1 MDILAALQKI
11 EELKDVPEE
20 QLNWL
25 ISKSDCFSVDEG
37 KTLFAPGDPINRLH
51 IILKGNFSL
60 RLKRNNQFVNVGKFE
75 QNTITGMLPYS
86 RAQSAQAYA
95 EALSDCMVLS
105 LDEKHFKEMIRDQ
118 HELTTVFVHAMST
131 RIRQFTKREQQDD
144 KMMALGKLSA
154 GLAHEL
160 NNPSSAVVRSSQEL
174 AKQLKITPEKFKNV
188 IKINMPDEVIDTIS
202 ELLFSKIN
210 GGIKE
215 LSLLE
220 KSGLEDELMD
230 WLDEHSI
237 EDSDE
242 IAANFVDFGISDK
255 DLETLSGEI
264 PEAHLN
270 SIFSWLNQVLTTEKL
285 VNEIEDASQ
294 RINDLVS
301 SVKSYTHMD
310 QAPEK
315 TPTDIHIGLNNTL
328 TMLNHKLKHIKVIKN
343 YGDNLPL
350 ASVLASPLN
359 QVWTNLIDNAID
371 AMEDQEKKELTITTK
386 KEGNFLNVEVAD
398 TGTGIPKDIQDK
410 IFDPFFTTKAIGKG
424 TGLGLEFVQQIIKVQ
439 HHGSV
444 YLQSEPG
451 NTIFTICLPIEEV

>member
-1 MDILAALQKI
+1 MNILAALQEI

-25 ISKSDCFSVDEG
+25 ISKSECYSVDEG

-51 IILKGNFSL
+51 IILKGGFTL
-60 RLKRNNQFVNVGKFE
+60 RLKRNNQFVSVGKFE

-86 RAQSAQAYA
+86 RAHSALAYA
-95 EALSDCMVLS
+95 EALSDCQVLS
-105 LDEKHFKEMIRDQ
+105 LDEKYFKEMIRDQ

-131 RIRQFTKREQQDD
+131 RIRQFTQREQQDD

-174 AKQLKITPEKFKNV
+174 AKLLKVNPEKFKNI
-188 IKINMPDEVIDTIS
+188 IKIKMSDEVINKMSDV
-202 ELLFSKIN
+202 LFSKIN
-210 GGIKE
+210 SGIKE
-215 LSLLE
+215 LSLME
-220 KSGLEDELMD
+220 KSSMEDELMD
-230 WLDEHSI
+230 WLDDHSI

-242 IAANFVDFGISDK
+242 IAANFVDYGLTEE
-255 DLETLSGEI
+255 DLDSMAAEI
-264 PEAHLN
+264 PEENLN
-270 SIFSWLNQVLTTEKL
+270 SILSWLNQVLTTEKL
-285 VNEIEDASQ
+285 VHEIQDASQ

-315 TPTDIHIGLNNTL
+315 TSTDIHVGLNNTL
-328 TMLNHKLKHIKVIKN
+328 TMLNHKLKNVKVIKN
-343 YGDNLPL
+343 YEEDLPL
-350 ASVLASPLN
+350 ACVLASPLN

-371 AMEDQEKKELTITTK
+371 AMEDQEVKELTITTK
-386 KEGNFLNVEVAD
+386 REGKFINVKLTD
-398 TGTGIPKDIQDK
+398 TGMGIPQDIQDK
-410 IFDPFFTTKAIGKG
+410 IFDPFFTTKPVGKG

-444 YLQSEPG
+444 YLESEPG
-451 NTIFTICLPIEEV
+451 NTTFTICIPIEDN

>member
-25 ISKSDCFSVDEG
+25 ISKSDCYAVEEG

-51 IILKGNFSL
+51 IILKGDFNL
-60 RLKRNNQFVNVGKFE
+60 RLKRNNQFVSVGKFE
-75 QNTITGMLPYS
+75 QNSITGMLPYS

-95 EALSDCMVLS
+95 EALSDCRVLS
-105 LDEKHFKEMIRDQ
+105 LDEKYFKEMIRDQ
-118 HELTTVFVHAMST
+118 HELTTVFVHTMSS

-174 AKQLKITPEKFKNV
+174 AKYLKINPEKFKNV
-188 IKINMPDEVIDTIS
+188 IKTNMSDEVIDNIS
-202 ELLFSKIN
+202 EVLFSKIN
-210 GGIKE
+210 GGMKA
-215 LSLLE
+215 LSLIE
-220 KSGLEDELMD
+220 KSSLEDELMD
-230 WLDEHSI
+230 WLDDHDI

-242 IAANFVDFGISDK
+242 IAANFVDFGITEE
-255 DLETLSGEI
+255 DLDSMAGEI
-264 PEAHLN
+264 PKAHLN
-270 SIFSWLNQVLTTEKL
+270 AIFSWLNQVLTTEKL

-301 SVKSYTHMD
+301 SIKSYTHMD

-328 TMLNHKLKHIKVIKN
+328 TMLNHKLKNLKVIKN
-343 YGDNLPL
+343 YGEDLPH

-371 AMEDQEKKELTITTK
+371 AMEDQQVKELTITTK
-386 KEGNFLNVEVAD
+386 KEGDFLSVQVAD
-398 TGTGIPKDIQDK
+398 TGSGIPQDIQDK

-439 HHGSV
+439 HRGTV
-444 YLQSEPG
+444 NLKSEPG
-451 NTIFTICLPIEEV
+451 NTIFTICLPIEEA